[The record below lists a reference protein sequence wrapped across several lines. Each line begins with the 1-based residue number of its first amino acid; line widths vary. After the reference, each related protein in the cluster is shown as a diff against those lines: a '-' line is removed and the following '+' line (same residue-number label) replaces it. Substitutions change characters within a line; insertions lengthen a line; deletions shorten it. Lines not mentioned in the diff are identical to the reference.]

1 MLFGLKVLTTNHVGT
16 KNVKNSIE
24 FIINCTC
31 EGWNTIKM
39 IKYEWM
45 KVNQSYI
52 CIYSHTYNKYVY
64 W

>member
-1 MLFGLKVLTTNHVGT
+1 MLFGLKVLTTNQVGT

-45 KVNQSYI
+45 KVNQSSVFILTRTINMYI
-52 CIYSHTYNKYVY
+52 DK
-64 W
+64 